1 MEIAVCSV
9 TTSVNDW
16 VVIEEPASKS
26 SFTLENLKSLW
37 HLSQWLSQHGFGV
50 ENTEKDMAAEP
61 Q

>member
-16 VVIEEPASKS
+16 VVTEEPASKS
-26 SFTLENLKSLW
+26 SFTLENLKTLW
-37 HLSQWLSQHGFGV
+37 HFSQSLSQQGFGV
-50 ENTEKDMAAEP
+50 EITEKDMAAEP